1 MFTVLN
7 LRQLKSFLG
16 EHIDQFD
23 HEAILGSA
31 KEAEEFDHLSPEEA
45 KRRLGILLKKM
56 DLTGDGFI
64 DRNELKAWIIRSF
77 RMLSEEEAMEKLEDA
92 DEDHDGRIS
101 WSEYLSDTYGV
112 DSDDDESLQFHEE
125 NLHVSSVL
133 VVTSLW
139 AKLFFFKLIG
149 EDKEMWD
156 AADKNQDGILDV
168 KEFQVFSN
176 PEEYPE
182 MIPLILNQ
190 TLKNKDLD
198 KDGSISF
205 QVRLTCPVIV
215 RL

>member
-1 MFTVLN
+1 MGN
-7 LRQLKSFLG
+7 
-16 EHIDQFD
+16 
-23 HEAILGSA
+23 
-31 KEAEEFDHLSPEEA
+31 
-45 KRRLGILLKKM
+45 
-56 DLTGDGFI
+56 
-64 DRNELKAWIIRSF
+64 N
-77 RMLSEEEAMEKLEDA
+77 
-92 DEDHDGRIS
+92 
-101 WSEYLSDTYGV
+101 
-112 DSDDDESLQFHEE
+112 
-125 NLHVSSVL
+125 
-133 VVTSLW
+133 
-139 AKLFFFKLIG
+139 FFFKLIG